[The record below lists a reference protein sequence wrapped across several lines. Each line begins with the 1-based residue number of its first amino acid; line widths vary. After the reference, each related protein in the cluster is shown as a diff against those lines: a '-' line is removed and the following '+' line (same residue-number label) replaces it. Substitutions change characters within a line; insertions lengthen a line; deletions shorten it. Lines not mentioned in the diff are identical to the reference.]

1 RLMFYDTKL
10 EILDATHFKPFR
22 SMMADVQPYRKSFS
36 FEDGYTLETT
46 YRAFCPLESLLLSS
60 CYIRVNDN
68 IFIILDMKERSDYME
83 CYLYRCKPNFVL
95 EVEE

>member
-1 RLMFYDTKL
+1 MFYYTKL
-10 EILDATHFKPFR
+10 EILDTVFIPIR

-46 YRAFCPLESLLLSS
+46 YRAFCPLESLLQSNG
-60 CYIRVNDN
+60 YVRIGED
-68 IFIILDMKERSDYME
+68 IFIILDIKEWSDYVE
-83 CYLYRCKPNFVL
+83 LYLYRCKPDFTL

>member
-1 RLMFYDTKL
+1 MFYDTKL
-10 EILDATHFKPFR
+10 EILDAEFIPIR

-46 YRAFCPLESLLLSS
+46 YRAFCTLVESLLQSNR
-60 CYIRVNDN
+60 YVQIGKDV
-68 IFIILDMKERSDYME
+68 FIILDMKEWSDYME
-83 CYLYRCKPNFVL
+83 LYLYRCKPDFAL